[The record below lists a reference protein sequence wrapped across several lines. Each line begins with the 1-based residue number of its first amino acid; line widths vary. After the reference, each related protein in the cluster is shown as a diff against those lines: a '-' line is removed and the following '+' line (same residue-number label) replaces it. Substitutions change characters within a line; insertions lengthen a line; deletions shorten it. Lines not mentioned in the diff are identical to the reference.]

1 MEQESSLSFFELN
14 RRLDAMP
21 EFEASAPGADRKVLY
36 GFALALVAYCASFL
50 VTRLVADP
58 RAQLALLAIVLSV
71 EVIGLCMTIWYSRRD
86 YLSLRKPVLNFSRQ
100 LDHDFPYHFELL
112 DWLKGQ
118 PFDLLERHAS
128 MAKFRRERFTQKLP
142 LIAGSIPTLGLLPVV
157 IAVYFQIREYAAGR
171 HLSWVDFVAGFIV
184 AILYVTAWGAALMK
198 ARVEAM
204 DMYLQIAL
212 DMKRAE
218 PADNP
223 RGAAGVRPTARP
235 SFQ

>member
-21 EFEASAPGADRKVLY
+21 EFEASAPGADRKALY

-50 VTRLVADP
+50 VTRLQLGD
-58 RAQLALLAIVLSV
+58 RAQLVSLSLVVAI
-71 EVIGLCMTIWYSRRD
+71 EVVGLCMTIWYSRREF
-86 YLSLRKPVLNFSRQ
+86 LSFRRPLLNFSRQ

-142 LIAGSIPTLGLLPVV
+142 LIAGSIPTLGLVPVV

-171 HLSWVDFVAGFIV
+171 HLSWVDFVAGFFV
-184 AILYVTAWGAALMK
+184 AILYLIVWGAALMRS
-198 ARVEAM
+198 RVEAM
-204 DMYLQIAL
+204 DMYLHMAL
-212 DMKRAE
+212 DMKRSELAG
-218 PADNP
+218 DSC
-223 RGAAGVRPTARP
+223 GAWGARP
-235 SFQ
+235 RTQASFQ